1 VRFFS
6 VGIDR
11 ISSIKAPGVRLVG
24 RALAVLFVALIAC
37 AANLAKAAELQTLEI
52 ASKTGVHAFQVE
64 MAVTPEEKERG
75 LMFRRELPEGHGM
88 LFDFQFD
95 QNVAFWMKNT
105 YIPLDMLFIRADGR
119 ILRIAENT
127 EPLSERN
134 IPSGGP
140 VRAVL
145 EVIGGTAKKLGIA
158 AGDRVGGSIFQA
170 H

>member
-1 VRFFS
+1 MPRVRF
-6 VGIDR
+6 G
-11 ISSIKAPGVRLVG
+11 GW
-24 RALAVLFVALIAC
+24 ALALLAVALIGTAGS
-37 AANLAKAAELQTLEI
+37 ANAAELQTLEI
-52 ASKTGVHAFQVE
+52 ASKSGVHAFQVE
-64 MAVTPEEKERG
+64 MANTPEEKERG
-75 LMFRRELPEGHGM
+75 LMFRRELPDGQGM

-158 AGDRVGGSIFQA
+158 AGDRVGGSIFKSR
-170 H
+170 

>member
-1 VRFFS
+1 MRFFS

-24 RALAVLFVALIAC
+24 RALAVLFVVLSAS
-37 AANLAKAAELQTLEI
+37 AADLAKAAELQTLEI
-52 ASKTGVHAFQVE
+52 ASKSGVHAFQVE
-64 MAVTPEEKERG
+64 MAITPEEKEHG